1 MSDLLKMGEFT
12 CEELEAHLSLSPSV
26 CFKWHNNDTWDVLH
40 VSTNVQ
46 QLLGYTQDQ
55 ILNEFSNYSN
65 LIHPEDLNRV
75 SQEFLQS
82 SKLKHYT
89 YQPYRLRKI
98 SGDYVWVEEH
108 AIQLENGCYLGS
120 VTDISSLITNTQGL
134 SKVTAFLENY
144 KRALNES
151 SIVTKSD
158 KTGVITYV
166 NTNFLRI
173 TGYTKE
179 ECIGKP
185 HSINRHPDTP
195 KDTFKSLWETI
206 CNKKVWK
213 GVLKNRKKDGTPYWV
228 NMTILPMVDDHG
240 EIIEYIGVRHDI
252 TAIME
257 QRETITRQAFTH
269 PLTKL
274 PNRQKLLKD
283 LEESPPSAL
292 ALVDVD
298 KFSQMNDLYGYQN
311 GDIILSTLALE
322 IGSFLAKHPSC
333 QLYHLSADEFV
344 ITATQDGLLGFETC
358 VRNLLERIDHLAV
371 KLEGIHVML
380 DLSCGISFE
389 PPTQLL
395 QTAAMAMKHARKIR
409 EDVAIYYDALA
420 KHKEYEANILWSSR
434 LHVALLQNNVLP
446 YYQPIVNNKTLVWEK
461 YEALVRLVD
470 SDGAV
475 HAPIY
480 FLDIAKQTKQYK
492 SITRSMVEKA
502 FATFEHRKCTVS
514 INISIDDIV
523 DSSTRNFIIQSI
535 QKTKIGS
542 HLVLEIVESEGIEN
556 FQEVKTFIQ
565 EVKALGC
572 QIAIDDFGTGYSNF
586 SYLLQ
591 LNPDFIKIDGSMIR
605 NLTTDNN
612 SRLIVQTIVH
622 FAKSIGMK
630 TIAEFVKD
638 EATFEAVKELG
649 IDFSQG
655 YYFSPPL
662 PTVP

>member
-1 MSDLLKMGEFT
+1 VSNIKEVGKFSR
-12 CEELEAHLSLSPSV
+12 EELEVHLNLSPSV
-26 CFKWHNNDTWDVLH
+26 CFKWHSDDTWNILH
-40 VSTNVQ
+40 VSQNVQ
-46 QLLGYTQDQ
+46 ALLGYTSEQ
-55 ILNEFSNYSN
+55 ILNTYKDYTS

-75 SQEFLQS
+75 SQEFIQS
-82 SKLKHYT
+82 QKVKHYT
-89 YQPYRLRKI
+89 YQPYRLRKN
-98 SGDYVWVEEH
+98 SGEYVWVEE
-108 AIQLENGCYLGS
+108 AATQLENGYYLGS
-120 VTDISSLITNTQGL
+120 VTDISSLVSNTQGL

-151 SIVTKSD
+151 SIVTKSN
-158 KTGVITYV
+158 KSGIITYV
-166 NTNFLRI
+166 NKNFLRV

-185 HSINRHPDTP
+185 HNINRHPDTL
-195 KDTFKSLWETI
+195 KATFKSLWETI
-206 CNKKVWK
+206 ENRKVWK

-228 NMTILPMVDDHG
+228 NMTILPMVDDSG
-240 EIIEYIGVRHDI
+240 EIMEYIGVRHDI
-252 TAIME
+252 TTIIE
-257 QRETITRQAFTH
+257 QRETISRQAFTH

-283 LEESPPSAL
+283 LEETQPSAL
-292 ALVDVD
+292 ALIDVD

-311 GDIILSTLALE
+311 GDIILSTLAQE
-322 IGSFLAKHPSC
+322 IRLFLVKHPSC
-333 QLYHLSADEFV
+333 SLYHLSADEFV
-344 ITATQDGLLGFETC
+344 ITTTKDGLLGFETC
-358 VRNLLERIDHLAV
+358 IRSLLERIDHLAV

-389 PPTQLL
+389 TSNQLL

-434 LHVALLQNNVLP
+434 LHIALLQNNIVP
-446 YYQPIVNNKTLVWEK
+446 YYQPIVNNQTLVWEK
-461 YEALVRLVD
+461 YEALVMVD
-470 SDGAV
+470 DS
-475 HAPIY
+475 HATGFMGKTGRGTHEY
-480 FLDIAKQTKQYK
+480 RGVEGRVDV
-492 SITRSMVEKA
+492 ITT
-502 FATFEHRKCTVS
+502 TFGNS
-514 INISIDDIV
+514 INLSIDDIV
-523 DSSTRNFIIQSI
+523 DSSTRTYIIHSI
-535 QKTKIGS
+535 QKTKIGG
-542 HLVLEIVESEGIEN
+542 HLVIEIVESEGIEN

-565 EVKALGC
+565 EVKALDC

-591 LNPDFIKIDGSMIR
+591 LNPDFIKIDGSMVR
-605 NLTTDNN
+605 NLTTDKN

-638 EATFEAVKELG
+638 EATFEAVKELE
-649 IDFSQG
+649 IDYSQG